1 MKKIVALLLVFVM
14 VFALC
19 ACGGSTVDSNKITNE
34 NQAINTVKGWYD
46 TPDRICDA
54 LGFVMYANPDY
65 GVCSANQNSD
75 GTWDVVLKGK
85 MTGSMNET
93 KTDIRV
99 YGFEFKVS
107 GLESMDDYK
116 IGKCRRID

>member
-1 MKKIVALLLVFVM
+1 MKKITTLLLAFAM

-19 ACGGSTVDSNKITNE
+19 ACGGSTVDSNEITNE
-34 NQAINTVKGWYD
+34 IQAINTVKDFFD
-46 TPDRICDA
+46 TPERICDA

-65 GVCSANQNSD
+65 GVCSAEQNSD

-93 KTDIRV
+93 KTDIRT